1 MKKIII
7 LLFVCLGF
15 AKAKAQTFHSY
26 ADTANYLIHEIE
38 NKKSLYVGQP
48 LSTILDSLKIQP
60 AYVITGATQQKTDF
74 GKSIAIFFNRERE
87 FGKTH
92 YIILHFDPVPAYAQ
106 LFPVFFPAA
115 GGLGSLNDIIPVYK
129 TLIVKDVVVKDYTS
143 DEPKNPDVHY

>member
-15 AKAKAQTFHSY
+15 VKAKAQTFHSY

-48 LSTILDSLKIQP
+48 LSVLLDSLKIQP
-60 AYVITGATQQKTDF
+60 ADVINAGGQQKTT
-74 GKSIAIFFNRERE
+74 
-87 FGKTH
+87 FGKTIIIYFNYERDFSKKH
-92 YIILHFDPVPAYAQ
+92 SIILDFDTVPDYAQ

-115 GGLGSLNDIIPVYK
+115 GGGGSLNDIIPVYK